1 MDVDHS
7 LAPVVLDGESLTIEK
22 VVNVARYNAP
32 VELSESCYEGID
44 RARALVEKIL
54 REDRRVYGIS
64 TGFGEFSKV
73 NVGHEQSAQLQEN
86 LILSHCVAVGT
97 PLAQEVVRAMML
109 LRANALVKG
118 NSGIRRE
125 LIECLIAML
134 NKGVTPVVPRQGSLG
149 ASGDLAPLAH
159 MALVLIGRGEAWYEG
174 ERLPG
179 AEAMKRAGVPTYHLM
194 AKEGLALING
204 TQCMTAI
211 GTLVWYDL
219 DRGAKLADIGG
230 EAGGHHRLHD
240 HGSPDRPH
248 LRLRSPHPRPA
259 PPAGPEPGG

>member
-22 VVNVARYNAP
+22 VVSVARFNAP
-32 VELSESCYEGID
+32 VKLSEACYADID

-86 LILSHCVAVGT
+86 LILSHCVATGT
-97 PLAQEVVRAMML
+97 PFGREIVRAMML
-109 LRANALVKG
+109 LRANALVRG

-134 NKGVTPVVPRQGSLG
+134 NKDVP
-149 ASGDLAPLAH
+149 P
-159 MALVLIGRGEAWYEG
+159 W
-174 ERLPG
+174 
-179 AEAMKRAGVPTYHLM
+179 PTWPWCSS
-194 AKEGLALING
+194 A
-204 TQCMTAI
+204 
-211 GTLVWYDL
+211 
-219 DRGAKLADIGG
+219 GAKPGMEG
-230 EAGGHHRLHD
+230 NV
-240 HGSPDRPH
+240 SPG
-248 LRLRSPHPRPA
+248 PRP
-259 PPAGPEPGG
+259 

>member
-86 LILSHCVAVGT
+86 LILSHCVAGPT
-97 PLAQEVVRAMML
+97 P
-109 LRANALVKG
+109 
-118 NSGIRRE
+118 S
-125 LIECLIAML
+125 
-134 NKGVTPVVPRQGSLG
+134 
-149 ASGDLAPLAH
+149 
-159 MALVLIGRGEAWYEG
+159 
-174 ERLPG
+174 
-179 AEAMKRAGVPTYHLM
+179 
-194 AKEGLALING
+194 
-204 TQCMTAI
+204 
-211 GTLVWYDL
+211 
-219 DRGAKLADIGG
+219 
-230 EAGGHHRLHD
+230 
-240 HGSPDRPH
+240 
-248 LRLRSPHPRPA
+248 
-259 PPAGPEPGG
+259 